1 MPGVPSARDVKRTIR
16 TSMLLPFL
24 ACMLVAQDSAGPT
37 FDVSSIKPGSLGL
50 PGGMIRWNPGGA
62 VRVTN
67 MSLKELIEQAYG
79 VHPFQISGGPAWLD
93 SARYD
98 VNAKPENPRQS
109 RIERDRML
117 QSLLA
122 DRFQLTIHRETRE
135 LPVYALVL
143 ARKDGKLGPKLTES
157 KEGPCA
163 VYDPANP
170 PPFSA
175 IVCGTTKFNPSH
187 GWLTITSLPL
197 DSPTKTL
204 AQVLGR
210 TVIDKTGL
218 AGKYD
223 MHLEWGPE
231 ENQLL
236 QLPPGIPNPP
246 PNDGP
251 AIFVAVQE
259 QLGLKLESQKGPVE
273 VLVIDRAEK
282 PSEN

>member
-1 MPGVPSARDVKRTIR
+1 
-16 TSMLLPFL
+16 MLLPFL
-24 ACMLVAQDSAGPT
+24 ACILVAQDAAGPT

-67 MSLKELIEQAYG
+67 MSLKELIEQAYN
-79 VHPFQISGGPAWLD
+79 VHPFQISGGPAWVD

-98 VNAKPENPRQS
+98 VNAKPENARQS
-109 RIERDRML
+109 RIDRDRML

-157 KEGPCA
+157 KEGSCP

-170 PPFSA
+170 PP
-175 IVCGTTKFNPSH
+175 ITVITCGARRFNPSH
-187 GWLTITSLPL
+187 GWLASARLPIDSLAR
-197 DSPTKTL
+197 TL
-204 AQVLGR
+204 SEVLGR

-218 AGKYD
+218 IGNFD
-223 MHLEWGPE
+223 IHLEYAPD
-231 ENQLL
+231 ENQLAL
-236 QLPPGIPNPP
+236 FPSDPVAP

-273 VLVIDRAEK
+273 VLVIDKAEK